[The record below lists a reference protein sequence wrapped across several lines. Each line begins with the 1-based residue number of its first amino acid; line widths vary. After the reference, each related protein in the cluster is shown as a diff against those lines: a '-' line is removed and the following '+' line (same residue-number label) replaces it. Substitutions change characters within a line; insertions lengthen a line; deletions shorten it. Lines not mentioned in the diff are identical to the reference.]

1 MFFRLLYQSFH
12 RQRRSKLLAGIA
24 VVCGV
29 AVATAMLAVA
39 TDVGDK
45 MNRELRGFGANLIVY
60 SAADTLRVRVGNTE
74 LKPQTADAYLKE
86 ADLPRIKGIFWRHN
100 ILGFAPFLETP
111 VEIQSTHGS
120 ANVQLVGTYFSKPL
134 KYGDESFTTG
144 VRSTHPWWQVEGAW
158 PADDSENEVLV
169 GAILAKELQVHPG
182 DAIAISGRQARIS
195 GILTNGGE
203 EEREAVG
210 SLRLAQEVSGL
221 PGAVHTIYVS
231 ALTKPEDAFARR
243 DPASLSPADRDR
255 WYCSPYAN
263 SIAFQ
268 LAEALPGSRAEQ
280 IRRVAQSEGKILKDI
295 SGLLLLVSLAALI
308 AAGLAVSAA
317 MATALMERRHEIG
330 LMKAI
335 GASRASVAALFAAEA
350 AILALLG
357 ASMGFGLGAALAHQ
371 IGKSVFGS
379 PMSAH
384 LSLFPFVLVI
394 ALSVVTVGSALA
406 IRRAASFSPT
416 VALRGEL

>member
-24 VVCGV
+24 IVFGV

-45 MNRELRGFGANLIVY
+45 MTRELRGFGANLIVY
-60 SAADTLRVRVGNTE
+60 PAADTLRVRVGNTE

-100 ILGFAPFLETP
+100 ILGFAPFLDTP
-111 VEIQSTHGS
+111 VEMQSAHGS
-120 ANVQLVGTYFSKPL
+120 TNTQLVGTYFSKPL
-134 KYGDESFTTG
+134 KYGDESFNTG

-169 GAILAKELQVHPG
+169 GAILAKTLQVHPG
-182 DAIAISGRQARIS
+182 DAISISGHQVGVS
-195 GILTNGGE
+195 GILTTGGDE
-203 EEREAVG
+203 DRDIVAP
-210 SLRLAQEVSGL
+210 LRLAQAISGL

-268 LAEALPGSRAEQ
+268 LAETLPGSRAEQ

-308 AAGLAVSAA
+308 AAALAVSAA

-335 GASRASVAALFAAEA
+335 GASRAWVAALFAAEA
-350 AILALLG
+350 GILALLG
-357 ASMGFGLGAALAHQ
+357 ASLGFGLGAALARQ

-384 LSLFPFVLVI
+384 LALFPFVLAI
-394 ALSVVTVGSALA
+394 ALGVVTAGSALA
-406 IRRAASFSPT
+406 IRRAASFSPAL
-416 VALRGEL
+416 ALRGEL